1 MGLRNWRTACT
12 TGIAVVLSLM
22 LCMPVAKTDA
32 NGASSDANQTTEDR
46 SERLKYILHCAG
58 CHNEDGS
65 AEPGIVPK
73 MKGDISKFLAVEEG
87 RIFLIQAP
95 GAANSY
101 LNDGEL
107 ASLLNWVVREFDVE
121 HIPVDFEPYT
131 AIEVAR
137 HRGTAVSNARKTREA
152 LIRKLESS
160 GHVTPEPY

>member
-1 MGLRNWRTACT
+1 MGLRSWRTAC
-12 TGIAVVLSLM
+12 IAEFAVMLSLM
-22 LCMPVAKTDA
+22 VCMPAGLADA
-32 NGASSDANQTTEDR
+32 NGASSDASHTTEDR
-46 SERLKYILHCAG
+46 SQRLKYVLHCAG

-107 ASLLNWVVREFDVE
+107 ASLLNWVVHEFDAE
-121 HIPVDFEPYT
+121 HVPVDFEPYT

-137 HRGTAVSNARKTREA
+137 YRGTAVSNARKIREA

-160 GHVTPEPY
+160 GFATPEPY